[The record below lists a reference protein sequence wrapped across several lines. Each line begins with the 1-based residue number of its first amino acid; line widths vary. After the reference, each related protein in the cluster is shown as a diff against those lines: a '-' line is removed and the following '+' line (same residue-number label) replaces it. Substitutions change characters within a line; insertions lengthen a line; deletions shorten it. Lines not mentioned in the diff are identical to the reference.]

1 MNTPPS
7 NPNSIQEINRMKFA
21 EIPPLHVI
29 VCVIGSF
36 LLAFL
41 VPQGNLLHGIGY
53 QIVGGICAVL
63 GLILTGSQFRRFIVL
78 DKTELNPRAET
89 HRVLMTNGLY
99 HFSRN
104 PLYLGMVI
112 AVIGFVLLSSNVI
125 AFIFPIVFVLNLQMN
140 IIPFEER
147 SLTATFGEQYL
158 AYKATVPR
166 WMLWF

>member
-1 MNTPPS
+1 
-7 NPNSIQEINRMKFA
+7 MKFA

-29 VCVIGSF
+29 VCLIGSF
-36 LLAFL
+36 LLAFV
-41 VPQGNLLHGIGY
+41 VPQANFLHGIGY
-53 QIVGGICAVL
+53 QIVGAICVVL
-63 GLILTGSQFRRFIVL
+63 GLVLSDSQFRRFIVL

-99 HFSRN
+99 RFSRN

-112 AVIGFVLLSSNVI
+112 AIIGFVLLSSNVI